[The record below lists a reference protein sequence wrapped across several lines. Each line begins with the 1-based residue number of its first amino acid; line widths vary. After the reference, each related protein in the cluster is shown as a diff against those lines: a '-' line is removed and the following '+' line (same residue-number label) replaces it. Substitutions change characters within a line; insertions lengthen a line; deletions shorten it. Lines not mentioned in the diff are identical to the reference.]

1 MRALIYGLATVVI
14 PTWGL
19 LAADAPAA
27 AESEKNPV
35 PVKPLIAV
43 YDLEGQLAE
52 GGQRKPSLLDMD
64 ATRPLTLFDLTK
76 SLGRALTD
84 SAVKAVVLDAD
95 GAELD
100 FAQIQEIRSHL
111 LALRE
116 AGKDVWLYSEHLTNG
131 IALLGSAANHFAL
144 MPEADCGFNGIYAE
158 TMYYKGLLDKLGV
171 LADVIHIGDF
181 KSYGE
186 TYYRSGPSDYAKQQ
200 EETLISSI
208 FEQLV
213 AQVASARKLAPDKVR
228 ALIDDG
234 AQTATG
240 MVAAGLADELIY
252 RTELVKKLRETY
264 GKEAKFDRK
273 FQLPDLD
280 GPDFNG
286 LLDVFQ
292 LIFRSKSDTSKSNKD
307 YVAVVVLDGDISD
320 ESVAPV
326 RSQILK
332 LIKDEHAKALVLRVD
347 SPGGSA
353 LASEVLWEAADQW
366 KRGKRPLVVSMGG
379 VAASGGYY
387 VSSPADR
394 IFAEPG
400 TITGSIGVVGMKFVV
415 AGALE
420 KLGITTA
427 TIQRGKNAGV
437 MSMAREYS
445 KEEAEMV
452 RKSMTAVYA
461 TFKQRVTDGRGK
473 ALKGDLETLAG
484 GRVYSGKEALAV
496 GLVDELGGL
505 REAIIHAKRAT
516 KLPKLEVRLLPE
528 PKSPIEGLFAKPD
541 KDESEILRSAAGPAL
556 HLQLRQLL
564 ATGGLL
570 EALSPAARTGIQRLA
585 GRIEAFKGSPILLLG
600 PELNLR
606 W

>member
-1 MRALIYGLATVVI
+1 MDMRALIYGLAMVVI

-27 AESEKNPV
+27 AESEKSPA

-43 YDLEGQLAE
+43 YELAGKLVE
-52 GGQRKPSLLDMD
+52 GGQHKQSLLDMD
-64 ATRPLTLFDLTK
+64 ASRPLTLFDLTR

-84 SAVKAVVLDAD
+84 SAVKAVLLDAD
-95 GAELD
+95 DAELD

-158 TMYYKGLLDKLGV
+158 SMYYKGLLDKLGV
-171 LADVIHIGDF
+171 QADVIHIGDF

-186 TYYRSGPSDYAKQQ
+186 AYYRSGPSSYAKQQ
-200 EETLISSI
+200 QETLITSI

-213 AQVASARKLAPDKVR
+213 AQVASGRKLPPDKVR
-228 ALIDDG
+228 GLIDNG
-234 AQTATG
+234 ALTAAE
-240 MVAAGLADELIY
+240 VVSAGLADELLY
-252 RTELVKKLRETY
+252 RTELVERLHEKY

-280 GPDFNG
+280 GPDLSG

-292 LIFRSKSDTSKSNKD
+292 LMFHSKSDAAKSKKD
-307 YVAVVVLDGDISD
+307 YVAVVALDGDISD
-320 ESVAPV
+320 ASVAPV

-332 LIKDEHAKALVLRVD
+332 LIKDEHAKALVLRVN

-366 KRGKRPLVVSMGG
+366 KRAKRPLVVSMGG

-387 VSSPADR
+387 VASPADR

-400 TITGSIGVVGMKFVV
+400 TITGSIGVVGMKFVIG
-415 AGALE
+415 GALE
-420 KLGITTA
+420 KLGITTDA
-427 TIQRGKNAGV
+427 IQRGKNAGA
-437 MSMAREYS
+437 MSITHEYS
-445 KEEAEMV
+445 KEEAEMI

-461 TFKQRVTDGRGK
+461 TFKKRVTDGRGK
-473 ALKGDLETLAG
+473 ALQGDLEGLAG
-484 GRVYSGKEALAV
+484 GRVYSGKEALAI

-505 REAIIHAKRAT
+505 REAIVHAKRAT

-541 KDESEILRSAAGPAL
+541 KDETEIIRSGAAPSLR
-556 HLQLRQLL
+556 LRQVV
-564 ATGGLL
+564 ASGGLL
-570 EALSPAARTGIQRLA
+570 DALPPAAHAGVERLA
-585 GRIEAFKGSPILLLG
+585 GRIEAFRASPILLLG